1 MNLNDDVSVD
11 PIDLSEFDSEFQRAS
26 SQAPRDSFQDD
37 IPDGFY
43 DVQVEDVTLSRV
55 QSSGN
60 PMLIWR
66 LRILGP
72 QHKGRSISK
81 VRIIT
86 QKTVGF
92 LKDDLRKLGLEIGS
106 LKELSGRMDE
116 MVDRRIG
123 IMKRTQADRRWTDVY
138 FVKPKTEAAPRQ
150 GGGEKVELDDDLP
163 F

>member
-1 MNLNDDVSVD
+1 MNRNENTVVD
-11 PIDLSEFDSEFQRAS
+11 AIDLSEYDAEFQRAS
-26 SQAPRDSFQDD
+26 SQAPRDSYQEE

-43 DVQVEDVTLSRV
+43 DARVEDVTLNRV

-72 QHKGRSISK
+72 QHQGRAISK

-92 LKDDLRKLGLEIGS
+92 LKDDLRKLGVEMGS
-106 LKELSGRMDE
+106 LKELNTRMDE
-116 MVDRRIG
+116 MVDRQIG

-138 FVKPKTEAAPRQ
+138 FVRPRTESAPR
-150 GGGEKVELDDDLP
+150 GGREPIELEDDLP

>member
-1 MNLNDDVSVD
+1 MNRNETVAVEA
-11 PIDLSEFDSEFQRAS
+11 IDLSEYDVEFQRAS
-26 SQAPRDSFQDD
+26 SQAPRDNYQEE

-43 DVQVEDVTLSRV
+43 DARVEDVTLNRV

-72 QHKGRSISK
+72 QHQGRAISK

-92 LKDDLRKLGLEIGS
+92 LKEDLRKLGVEMGS
-106 LKELSGRMDE
+106 LKELNGRLDE
-116 MVDRRIG
+116 MVDRQIG
-123 IMKRTQADRRWTDVY
+123 IMKRTQPDRRWTDVY
-138 FVKPKTEAAPRQ
+138 FVRPRTESAPGQ
-150 GGGEKVELDDDLP
+150 NSVKIELEDDLP

>member
-1 MNLNDDVSVD
+1 MNRNDDTAVD
-11 PIDLSEFDSEFQRAS
+11 AIDLSEYDAEFQRAS
-26 SQAPRDSFQDD
+26 SQTPRDSYQEE

-43 DVQVEDVTLSRV
+43 DARVEDVTLSRV

-60 PMLIWR
+60 PMVIWR

-72 QHKGRSISK
+72 QHQGRAISK

-92 LKDDLRKLGLEIGS
+92 LKDDLRKLGLEMGS
-106 LKELSGRMDE
+106 LKELHTRMDE
-116 MVDRRIG
+116 MVDRQIG
-123 IMKRTQADRRWTDVY
+123 IMKRTQPDRRWTDVY
-138 FVKPKTEAAPRQ
+138 FVRPRTESAPRE
-150 GGGEKVELDDDLP
+150 GHAPVELEDDLP

>member
-1 MNLNDDVSVD
+1 MNRNDEATVDV
-11 PIDLSEFDSEFQRAS
+11 IDLSEYDAEFQRAS
-26 SQAPRDSFQDD
+26 SQAPRDSYQEE

-43 DVQVEDVTLSRV
+43 DARVEDVTLNRV

-60 PMLIWR
+60 PMVIWR

-72 QHKGRSISK
+72 QHQGRAISK

-92 LKDDLRKLGLEIGS
+92 LKDDLRKLGIEIGS
-106 LKELSGRMDE
+106 LKELNGRMDE
-116 MVDRRIG
+116 MVDRHIG
-123 IMKRTQADRRWTDVY
+123 IMKRTQPDRRWTDIY
-138 FVKPKTEAAPRQ
+138 FVRPRAESAPRK
-150 GGGEKVELDDDLP
+150 GRENIELEDDLP

>member
-11 PIDLSEFDSEFQRAS
+11 PIDLSEYESEFQRAP
-26 SQAPRDSFQDD
+26 SQPSRDSFKDD

-43 DVQVEDVTLSRV
+43 DARVEDVTLNRV

-60 PMLIWR
+60 PMVIWR

-72 QHKGRSISK
+72 QHKGRAISK

-116 MVDRRIG
+116 MVDREIG

-138 FVKPKTEAAPRQ
+138 FVKPRAESAPRPA
-150 GGGEKVELDDDLP
+150 GEKVELDDDLP

>member
-1 MNLNDDVSVD
+1 MNRNDEAMVD
-11 PIDLSEFDSEFQRAS
+11 AIDLSEFDPEFQRAS
-26 SQAPRDSFQDD
+26 SQAPRDTYQEE

-43 DVQVEDVTLSRV
+43 DARVEDVSLNRV

-60 PMLIWR
+60 PMVIWR

-72 QHKGRSISK
+72 QHQGRAISK

-92 LKDDLRKLGLEIGS
+92 LKEDLRKLGLEMSS
-106 LKELSGRMDE
+106 LKELNGRMDE
-116 MVDRRIG
+116 MVHRHIG
-123 IMKRTQADRRWTDVY
+123 IMKRTQPDRRWTDVH
-138 FVKPKTEAAPRQ
+138 FVKPRPESAPR
-150 GGGEKVELDDDLP
+150 ETRAPAELEDDLP

>member
-1 MNLNDDVSVD
+1 MNRNEAVAVEA
-11 PIDLSEFDSEFQRAS
+11 IDLSEYECEFQRAS
-26 SQAPRDSFQDD
+26 SQAPRNGYQDD

-43 DVQVEDVTLSRV
+43 DARVEDVTLNRV

-60 PMLIWR
+60 PMVIWR

-72 QHKGRSISK
+72 QQQGRAISK

-92 LKDDLRKLGLEIGS
+92 LKDDLAKLGLQMSS
-106 LKELSGRMDE
+106 LKELTGRLDE
-116 MVDRRIG
+116 MVDRQVG
-123 IMKRTQADRRWTDVY
+123 IMKRTQPDGRWTDVY
-138 FVKPKTEAAPRQ
+138 FVRPRAEPAPGQ
-150 GGGEKVELDDDLP
+150 QNQKVELDDDLP